1 MKESSRKVFFAF
13 ISLFMIFAL
22 YIPIHS
28 IKLNNVQGAESSTIV
43 VWVNDGGNKITQD
56 ELRAFIDST
65 SVINSVW
72 DGTEVSLFG
81 ARNEVLSFNLVIEA
95 PSSDIVDVDIRLT
108 SLEGPDGSAITT
120 RPASGN
126 DLFNYVGRNIELFYV
141 R

>member
-65 SVINSVW
+65 SVINSVYPSPLFSILV
-72 DGTEVSLFG
+72 TVVSRWSTVVGVWASRPFG
-81 ARNEVLSFNLVIEA
+81 PPDLTGAAFA
-95 PSSDIVDVDIRLT
+95 GRL
-108 SLEGPDGSAITT
+108 LGV
-120 RPASGN
+120 SGA
-126 DLFNYVGRNIELFYV
+126 
-141 R
+141 